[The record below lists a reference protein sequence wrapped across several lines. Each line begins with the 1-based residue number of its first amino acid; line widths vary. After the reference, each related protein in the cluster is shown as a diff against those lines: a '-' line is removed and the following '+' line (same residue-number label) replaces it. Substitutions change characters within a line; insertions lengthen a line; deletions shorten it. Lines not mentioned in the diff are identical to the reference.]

1 MATKVARAS
10 TALLRHMKE
19 EDKKQSEAS
28 TKKNLLAGS
37 DESDEEDGSSGEDV
51 PVWLILTTKKH
62 IVDKNR
68 LKPGK
73 IPVPNSLFASE
84 NLSVCLIT
92 ADPQR
97 AVKDVVADS
106 AFPQSLSSRITKVIG
121 FSKLKDRYKSFESRR
136 QLLAEHDVFLADE
149 RIIMRLVQA
158 LGKTFFK
165 STKRPIPV
173 RIEEIQKVNGKR
185 VKKDEK
191 KRPVTDEKHSSV
203 ASPEVVARE
212 IERTLAAVPVHLTPA
227 ATAAV
232 KVGLASFTP
241 EKLTQNIEAV
251 VAGMMDK
258 YVTKGWRNI
267 KAIHVKGPNTMAMP
281 IWLASELWVDE
292 TDVRE
297 NFEEEERK
305 ALEAS
310 KKSSKKRKSTG
321 DTEENKA
328 KKSKSTDVDEDAEL
342 IASSRK
348 KLKEQKTKALKEGA
362 GDAVKVTTAASDGT
376 AKSSKKKTKSA
387 A

>member
-1 MATKVARAS
+1 
-10 TALLRHMKE
+10 MKE